1 MATSKTIIVPG
12 HGPVGGRADV
22 VEFRDMLVAIR
33 ENVASLKKR
42 GRSIDETIAAKPTA
56 GYDEKWGQ
64 FLTTPAAFT
73 RLVYMGV

>member
-1 MATSKTIIVPG
+1 
-12 HGPVGGRADV
+12 
-22 VEFRDMLVAIR
+22 MLVAIR
-33 ENVASLKKR
+33 ENVALLKKR